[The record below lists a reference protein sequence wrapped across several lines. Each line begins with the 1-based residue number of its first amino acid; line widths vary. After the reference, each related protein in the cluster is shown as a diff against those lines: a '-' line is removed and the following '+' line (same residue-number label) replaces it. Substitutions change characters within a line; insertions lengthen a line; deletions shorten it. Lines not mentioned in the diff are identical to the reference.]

1 MERYFIGLDIGG
13 TKLAAI
19 LGTSDG
25 RILKKLKLPSEA
37 DKGPE
42 QMLDKLTAMAQ
53 QLMGPEVVAIG
64 ISCGGPLDSRRGIVM
79 SPPNLPG
86 WDNVHIVDIMSQRF
100 GIPAY
105 LQNDANACVL
115 AEHRFGAG
123 VGCDNMVFLTFG
135 TGMGAGLILDGRLY
149 SGITDTAGEVGH
161 IRLAPDG
168 PVGYGKAG
176 SFEGFCS
183 GGGIAKL
190 AAQMIKDSIKNG
202 KTVAFCPTVEQADS
216 ITAEDVGKAAA
227 VGDPLATEILKISG
241 KYLGYGLSIIIDI
254 LNPERI
260 IIGSIFARCRD
271 ILQPEAEKVIEEE
284 ALPIAARRC
293 SIMTPGL
300 GEAIGDYASLSI
312 AIENWRENVV

>member
-64 ISCGGPLDSRRGIVM
+64 ISCGGPLDSRKGIIM

>member
-105 LQNDANACVL
+105 LQNDANACAL

-312 AIENWRENVV
+312 AIENWKENVV

>member
-1 MERYFIGLDIGG
+1 MGRYFIGLDIGG

-64 ISCGGPLDSRRGIVM
+64 ISCGGPLDSRKGIIM

-86 WDNVHIVDIMSQRF
+86 WDNVHIVDIMSRRF
-100 GIPAY
+100 GVPAY
-105 LQNDANACVL
+105 LQNDANACAL

-135 TGMGAGLILDGRLY
+135 TGMGAGLILNGRLY

-271 ILQPEAEKVIEEE
+271 ILQPEAEKVIKEE

>member
-1 MERYFIGLDIGG
+1 MVRYFIGLDIGG

-25 RILKKLKLPSEA
+25 RIIQKVKLPSEA

-53 QLMGPEVVAIG
+53 QLMRPEVVAIG

-86 WDNVHIVDIMSQRF
+86 WDNVHIVDIMSRRF

-105 LQNDANACVL
+105 LQNDANACAL

-135 TGMGAGLILDGRLY
+135 TGMGAGLILNGRLY

-168 PVGYGKAG
+168 PMGYGKAG

-202 KTVAFCPTVEQADS
+202 KAVAFCPTVEQADS

-227 VGDPLATEILKISG
+227 GGDPLAIEILRTSG
-241 KYLGYGLSIIIDI
+241 KYLGYGLSVIIDI

-271 ILQPEAEKVIEEE
+271 ILQPEAEKVIERE
-284 ALPIAARRC
+284 ALPIAARCC

-312 AIENWRENVV
+312 AIENWRENIV

>member
-105 LQNDANACVL
+105 LQNDANACAL

-149 SGITDTAGEVGH
+149 SGITDTAGEIGH

-312 AIENWRENVV
+312 AIENWKENVV

>member
-86 WDNVHIVDIMSQRF
+86 WDNVHIVDIMSRRF

-105 LQNDANACVL
+105 LQNDANACAL

-149 SGITDTAGEVGH
+149 SGITDTAGEIGH

-312 AIENWRENVV
+312 AIENWKENVV

>member
-105 LQNDANACVL
+105 LQNDANACAL